1 MRKFFKG
8 IKQNDG
14 KILITLVLSMS
25 LTFIFTVSFAQDDKY
40 YLDPPQTIDNP
51 ASTDEYSATN
61 RKFTGISSMAV
72 SPGGRLWATWY
83 AGITPGEDKNN
94 YVVVATS
101 GDKGETWEEVIVID
115 HGQEIVRSY
124 DPEIWIDP
132 DGKLWVFWA
141 QATYVGGT
149 WLSVTEGTLAG
160 VWALTTEDPDNNEPE
175 WAEPRRLTDGVM
187 MCKPIVLTSGEW
199 VLPASMWKI
208 SEGSA
213 RMVVSYDRGETW
225 DVRGAASVPENVRSY
240 DEHMIV
246 ERKDGSL
253 WMLIRTRYGIG
264 QSISNDRGKTWS
276 QVTPSLIQHP
286 TARFF
291 ITRLNSGNM
300 LLVKHGPID
309 MRTRRSHLMAFISK
323 DDGHSWSDGLLLD
336 ERPGISYPDGQQV
349 SDGTIYITY
358 DYDRRGSQ
366 NILMTSFTEDDII
379 SGSSRKI
386 LEVFQRRLV
395 ISKGGQE

>member
-1 MRKFFKG
+1 MKKLY
-8 IKQNDG
+8 ND
-14 KILITLVLSMS
+14 KNKNDRNSLVKLVLSIS
-25 LTFIFTVSFAQDDKY
+25 LTFIFTVSFTRDNKPY
-40 YLDPPQTIDNP
+40 FDPPQLIPDP
-51 ASTDEYSATN
+51 ASTYDYSAVN
-61 RKFTGISSMAV
+61 RKFTGIPSIAV

-83 AGITPGEDKNN
+83 AGITPGEDQNN

-101 GDKGETWEEVIVID
+101 GDNGETWEEVLAIVPV
-115 HGQEIVRSY
+115 HEQVRAY

-132 DGKLWVFWA
+132 DGKLWIFWA
-141 QATYVGGT
+141 QATYAGST
-149 WLSVTEGTLAG
+149 WTLVSEGTMAG
-160 VWALTTEDPDNNEPE
+160 VWALTTNEPDNNEPE
-175 WAEPRRLTDGVM
+175 WAEPKRLTDGVM

-208 SEGSA
+208 TEGSA

-225 DVRGAASVPENVRSY
+225 DMRGAATVPEDVRSY

-264 QSISNDRGKTWS
+264 QSISNDRGESWS
-276 QVTPSLIQHP
+276 PVTPSRIQHP
-286 TARFF
+286 AARFF

-309 MRTRRSHLMAFISK
+309 MSTGRSHLMAFISK

-336 ERPGISYPDGQQV
+336 ERPGVSYPDGQQV
-349 SDGTIYITY
+349 SDGTIYIIY
-358 DYDRRGSQ
+358 DYDRRDSQ
-366 NILMTSFTEDDII
+366 NVLMTSFTEDDIL

-386 LEVFQRRLV
+386 LEVYQRRV
-395 ISKGGQE
+395 VVSKGGQE